1 MALLG
6 QPGLHEPDGIGEI
19 GAAMKARITA
29 RWNKRGELM
38 EENQSYHLMG
48 VLKQIGTLPDE

>member
-6 QPGLHEPDGIGEI
+6 QPGLHGPDWVGEI